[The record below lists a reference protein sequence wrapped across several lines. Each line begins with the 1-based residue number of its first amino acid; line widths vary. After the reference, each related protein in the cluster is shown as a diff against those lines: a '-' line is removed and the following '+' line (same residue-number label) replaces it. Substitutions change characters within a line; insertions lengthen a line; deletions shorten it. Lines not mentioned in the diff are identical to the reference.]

1 MSGIYAEDT
10 LIENVSQEWNDAEI
24 THSLKTH
31 RDTLVEMVQRPKWG
45 TTCYMN
51 RVIQSCELDEEL
63 YHETL
68 VHPAMSCAC
77 SHKRVMIVG
86 GGEGATARE
95 VLKWPDVE
103 TIDMY
108 EWDRDVVTL
117 FSDKY
122 PQWAKGAWESPKL
135 TIHYKDIFEEIT
147 NYPKQ
152 RYDVIIIDL
161 FDPSE
166 EDKESWNTLLY
177 HIQHWRNYGGV
188 IVCYAGMRSMTDVK
202 QPYQK
207 LYEMIRN
214 SPLQLYEYK
223 YLFDSNHITHTEV
236 IPYHVF
242 VPSFLGES
250 TFILI
255 KSRAF
260 HLMFDK
266 TKKISHITKDI
277 WKSYKSFNW

>member
-1 MSGIYAEDT
+1 MSSVCAEDT
-10 LIENVSQEWNDAEI
+10 LIEHVTHNAEI
-24 THSLKTH
+24 MHSLKTH
-31 RDTLVEMVQRPKWG
+31 RNTLVEMVQRPTWG
-45 TTCYMN
+45 ATCYMN

-77 SHKRVMIVG
+77 SHKRVMIIG

-108 EWDRDVVTL
+108 EWDRDVVEL
-117 FSDKY
+117 FAKNY
-122 PQWAKGAWESPKL
+122 PQWAKGAWDSPKL
-135 TIHYKDIFEEIT
+135 KIHYKDIFDEIT

-166 EDKESWNTLLY
+166 EDKESWNILLY

-188 IVCYAGMRSMTDVK
+188 IVCYAGMRSMTDIQ

-214 SPLQLYEYK
+214 SPLQLHEYK
-223 YLFDSNHITHTEV
+223 DLFHSNHITHTEV
-236 IPYHVF
+236 VPYRVF
-242 VPSFLGES
+242 IPSFLGES

-266 TKKISHITKDI
+266 TKKLSHLTKEI
-277 WKSYKSFNW
+277 WKSYKTFNW

>member
-1 MSGIYAEDT
+1 MSDVYEDL
-10 LIENVSQEWNDAEI
+10 LIENASHGTEVM
-24 THSLKTH
+24 HSLKTH

-51 RVIQSCELDEEL
+51 RVIQSCELDEAL

-77 SHKRVMIVG
+77 SHRRVMIIG

-103 TIDMY
+103 IIDMY
-108 EWDRDVVTL
+108 EWDRDVVQL
-117 FSDKY
+117 FSENY
-122 PQWAKGAWESPKL
+122 PQWAKGAWESHKL
-135 TIHYKDIFEEIT
+135 KVHHKDIFEEIT
-147 NYPKQ
+147 HYPER

-166 EDKESWNTLLY
+166 EDKESWNILLY

-202 QPYQK
+202 QPYQE
-207 LYEMIRN
+207 LCEMIRN
-214 SPLQLYEYK
+214 SPLQLHECK
-223 YLFDSNHITHTEV
+223 DLFHSNHVTQMEV
-236 IPYHVF
+236 VPYHVF
-242 VPSFLGES
+242 IPSFLGES
-250 TFILI
+250 TFLLI

-260 HLMFDK
+260 TLTFDK
-266 TKKISHITKDI
+266 TKQLSHITKEI
-277 WKSYKSFNW
+277 WKSYKTFNW

>member
-1 MSGIYAEDT
+1 MSSVCAEDT
-10 LIENVSQEWNDAEI
+10 LIEHVTHNAEI
-24 THSLKTH
+24 MHSLKTH
-31 RDTLVEMVQRPKWG
+31 RNTLVEMVQRPTWG
-45 TTCYMN
+45 ATCYMN

-77 SHKRVMIVG
+77 SHKRVMIIG

-108 EWDRDVVTL
+108 EWDRDVVEL
-117 FSDKY
+117 FTKNY
-122 PQWAKGAWESPKL
+122 PQWAKSAWDNPKL
-135 TIHYKDIFEEIT
+135 KIHYKDIFDEIT

-166 EDKESWNTLLY
+166 EDKESWNILLY

-214 SPLQLYEYK
+214 SPLQLHEYK
-223 YLFDSNHITHTEV
+223 DLFHSNHITHTEV
-236 IPYHVF
+236 VPYRVF
-242 VPSFLGES
+242 IPSFLGES

-266 TKKISHITKDI
+266 TKKLSHLTKEI
-277 WKSYKSFNW
+277 WKSYKTFNW